1 MYNLME
7 CSDNYSDKSGS
18 LWQFKR
24 DKKNMNNR
32 NPANV
37 TTNDSSSCTRKSNI
51 LGNPAA
57 DGVSK
62 NAKTSC
68 SIKIFE

>member
-1 MYNLME
+1 MTIIQINLE
-7 CSDNYSDKSGS
+7 VYGS
-18 LWQFKR
+18 LKGI
-24 DKKNMNNR
+24 KKNMNNR

-37 TTNDSSSCTRKSNI
+37 TTNDSSSFKRKSNI